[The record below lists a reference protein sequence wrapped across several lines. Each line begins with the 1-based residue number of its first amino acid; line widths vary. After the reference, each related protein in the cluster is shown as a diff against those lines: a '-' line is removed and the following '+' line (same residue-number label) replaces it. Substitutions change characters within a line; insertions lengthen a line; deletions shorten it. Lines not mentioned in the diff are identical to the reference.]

1 LKGINKNYSKQAPEA
16 AGTSIAISP
25 VNNASGHNQCEIGI
39 AMTLTI
45 LLVGAAN
52 ILLAGST
59 FAIVLWMWQ
68 DERQL
73 AMTAF

>member
-1 LKGINKNYSKQAPEA
+1 LKGIKKNYSKQAPEA
-16 AGTSIAISP
+16 AGTSIAISL
-25 VNNASGHNQCEIGI
+25 VNSASGENQCERGI
-39 AMTLTI
+39 VMTLTI
-45 LLVGAAN
+45 LLASAAN

-73 AMTAF
+73 AMTAC